1 MGRDFSKGCQRGCKT
16 CRDGKAQAIPLV
28 VDILNVSQSSNPQAR
43 AVGDRLSKITL
54 TNADT
59 AEH

>member
-43 AVGDRLSKITL
+43 AFGDRLS
-54 TNADT
+54 
-59 AEH
+59 